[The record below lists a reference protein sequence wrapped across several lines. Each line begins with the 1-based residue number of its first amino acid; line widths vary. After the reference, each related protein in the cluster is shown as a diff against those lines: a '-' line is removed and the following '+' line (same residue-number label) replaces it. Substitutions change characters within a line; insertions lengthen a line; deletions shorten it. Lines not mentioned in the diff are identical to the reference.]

1 MSDKNINLIIAVD
14 FHKYNVIVLGN
25 SCFEGMASSKRI
37 RNLLEPL
44 IQKKLIDTRNLIFQS
59 ETSEFVMKEG
69 RIDDIDF
76 KVIGFSLFNIFSVF
90 SFYHQGF
97 LYIKR
102 NKQSKQKNILY
113 NYGGPNIQN
122 ILFILYSRSIG
133 YKIICDIVEDN
144 RYEPTVNFLNKLKTR
159 TSVSLLKLSK
169 YYAHSLIGISEH
181 LYNRLFHYAKGKIPV
196 FLIPISV
203 NLYFFKN
210 QFRKKDKGDLK
221 IFYGGSFNEKDGLVY
236 LIDAFDKVCE
246 KHEDVRLILTGAGS
260 KPDIERAKNQINS
273 AKNSGRINYMGFLN
287 NSNYFELLNECDI
300 FCMTRID
307 SNHANT
313 GFPFKLG
320 EFLAS
325 GKAVIA
331 TQVGDVPKYL
341 TNRENAL
348 VIAPSSVHQL
358 LEALLF
364 LIENPD
370 IREQIG
376 KEGRKTAEHYF
387 DSDKVSMKLFSI
399 FESICQSTD

>member
-1 MSDKNINLIIAVD
+1 MNLPRYNI
-14 FHKYNVIVLGN
+14 IVVGT

-44 IQKKLIDTRNLIFQS
+44 IRRRLINVRNLIFQS
-59 ETSEFVMKEG
+59 ETKQLIKKEG
-69 RIDDIDF
+69 IIDEIDF
-76 KVIGFSLFNIFSVF
+76 KVIGYTLPNIFSVF

-97 LYIKR
+97 SYIKR
-102 NKQSKQKNILY
+102 NKQSSQQNILY

-122 ILFILYSRSIG
+122 ILFILYSKSIG
-133 YKIICDIVEDN
+133 FKIICDIVEDN

-159 TSVSLLKLSK
+159 TSVTLLKLSK
-169 YYAHSLIGISEH
+169 FYAHSLIGISEH
-181 LYNRLFHYAKGKIPV
+181 LYNRLIHYSRGKVRV
-196 FLIPISV
+196 FLLPISV
-203 NLYFFKN
+203 NLDYFKIQHKKADKN
-210 QFRKKDKGDLK
+210 VLK
-221 IFYGGSFNEKDGLVY
+221 IFYGGSFNEKDGLDL

-246 KHEDVRLILTGAGS
+246 NHKDVRLILTGAGS
-260 KPDIERAKNQINS
+260 KPDTERAKNQINN
-273 AKNSGRINYMGFLN
+273 AKNNEKISYMGFLN
-287 NSNYFELLNECDI
+287 TNDYFELLNECDI

-341 TNRENAL
+341 TNKVNAL
-348 VIAPSSVHQL
+348 VITPSSVNEL
-358 LEALLF
+358 TEAMQF

-370 IREQIG
+370 KREQIG
-376 KEGRKTAEHYF
+376 KEGRKTAEYYF

-399 FESICQSTD
+399 LESI